1 MYTAYLYLI
10 SMEKTTFHQFD
21 TFEKL
26 IWVWLIQNVPY
37 QKEVNFNSL
46 SIISRAFGYCE
57 TKVDCS
63 FYSERRLK
71 PIKKV
76 RGMFGPYIKLLSRFF
91 PKSKSC

>member
-46 SIISRAFGYCE
+46 SIILRNESG
-57 TKVDCS
+57 
-63 FYSERRLK
+63 L
-71 PIKKV
+71 
-76 RGMFGPYIKLLSRFF
+76 
-91 PKSKSC
+91 